1 MTWVQAPTLHSDAMP
16 TTLEKTLPDGLRKA
30 ALLLAG
36 LDRASADAMLGA
48 LGPDQARCLRQAV
61 VRLDEIDPAEQ
72 QEVIE
77 EFLRAGPRRPRR
89 EPSGVELDEGLARRL
104 GLVPAKS
111 SAACEDE
118 PLNGRRGEAAGESRG
133 PAAPPFGFLH
143 DAETEK
149 LAGLLA
155 AERPQ
160 TIAVV
165 LSHLP
170 AERAAG
176 VLGRLPPDVQ
186 ADVLRRLADL
196 EETDPTI
203 LRELEGAL
211 QARFS
216 RQVGIRPK
224 RVAGVGAI
232 GDILEAADS
241 RLAVQILENLA
252 AHDRGLAERLGPPP
266 VQFGDLALLDEAGLR
281 LLLAHVESEVLSTA
295 LIGAPPRLA
304 GRMLGALAPDE
315 AAEIRRQMDAPGPI
329 KLSDLEEARRR
340 IAERAWCLAA
350 QGRLRL
356 PGGPVVAAA

>member
-1 MTWVQAPTLHSDAMP
+1 
-16 TTLEKTLPDGLRKA
+16 
-30 ALLLAG
+30 
-36 LDRASADAMLGA
+36 
-48 LGPDQARCLRQAV
+48 
-61 VRLDEIDPAEQ
+61 
-72 QEVIE
+72 
-77 EFLRAGPRRPRR
+77 
-89 EPSGVELDEGLARRL
+89 VELDEGLARRL
-104 GLVPAKS
+104 GLS
-111 SAACEDE
+111 SAGQSAVRDE
-118 PLNGRRGEAAGESRG
+118 EPRGEPRG

-149 LAGLLA
+149 LAGLLS

-170 AERAAG
+170 ADRAAG
-176 VLGRLPPDVQ
+176 VLGRLPAAVQ

-216 RQVGIRPK
+216 RQAGIRPK

-252 AHDRGLAERLGPPP
+252 AHDQRLAERLGPPP
-266 VQFGDLALLDEAGLR
+266 VEFGDLALLDEAGLR

-304 GRMLGALAPDE
+304 GRMMGVLAPDE

-340 IAERAWCLAA
+340 IAERAWCLAV

-356 PGGPVVAAA
+356 PGGLARAAA

>member
-1 MTWVQAPTLHSDAMP
+1 MEQA
-16 TTLEKTLPDGLRKA
+16 LPDGLRKA

-36 LDRASADAMLGA
+36 LDRASADAILGA
-48 LGPDQARCLRQAV
+48 LGPDQARRLRQAV

-72 QEVIE
+72 RRVIE
-77 EFLRAGPRRPRR
+77 EFLRAGPGRLR
-89 EPSGVELDEGLARRL
+89 EQSSGVELDEGLARRL
-104 GLVPAKS
+104 GLSPAKPP
-111 SAACEDE
+111 AAHGDQPRDE
-118 PLNGRRGEAAGESRG
+118 TGGETGGQPRGR
-133 PAAPPFGFLH
+133 AAPPFGFLY

-149 LAGLLA
+149 LAGLLS

-170 AERAAG
+170 ADRAAG
-176 VLGRLPPDVQ
+176 VLGRLPADVQ

-224 RVAGVGAI
+224 RAAGVRAI

-266 VQFGDLALLDEAGLR
+266 VEFGDLALLDEAALR
-281 LLLAHVESEVLSTA
+281 LLLAHVEREVLSAA

-304 GRMLGALAPDE
+304 GRMLGVLPQDD

-350 QGRLRL
+350 QGRLRFPAQL
-356 PGGPVVAAA
+356 VQAAA

>member
-1 MTWVQAPTLHSDAMP
+1 MEQA
-16 TTLEKTLPDGLRKA
+16 LPEGLRKA

-36 LDRASADAMLGA
+36 LDRASADAMLRA
-48 LGPDQARCLRQAV
+48 LAPDQARCLRQAV
-61 VRLDEIDPAEQ
+61 VRLDEIDPVEQ

-77 EFLRAGPRRPRR
+77 EFLRADPRRPRQQ
-89 EPSGVELDEGLARRL
+89 PSGVELDEGLARRL
-104 GLVPAKS
+104 GLS
-111 SAACEDE
+111 SAGQPAVRDDE
-118 PLNGRRGEAAGESRG
+118 TRGEPQRT
-133 PAAPPFGFLH
+133 PTPPFGFLH

-149 LAGLLA
+149 LAGLLS

-176 VLGRLPPDVQ
+176 VLGRLPAPVQ

-196 EETDPTI
+196 EETEPSI

-232 GDILEAADS
+232 GDILEAADG

-281 LLLAHVESEVLSTA
+281 LLFAHVESEVLCTA

-304 GRMLGALAPDE
+304 GRMLGALPPDE

-356 PGGPVVAAA
+356 PARHALTAA